1 MKEAVAGVL
10 RAFEDADLVCL
21 GEVHELQEVGDF
33 LSALVRDPGFAGT
46 VNDIVVECGNS
57 AYQETADRFTAG
69 GEVPPSELLSI
80 WRETTQPGAWDS
92 PIYGQ
97 LFVRVREVN
106 RGLTLE
112 RRIRV
117 LLGDPP
123 INWDRVNTPAELAP
137 FATLREAHM
146 AAVIEAQVLRKGRK
160 ALFWAGS
167 SHVVR
172 KPETIP
178 NPVVLAEKRRS
189 GRVWVILAHGGFPDE
204 QLDTRL
210 AAWPTPSLLRLE
222 NTWLGRVD
230 AATYFNSVKPRG
242 RRNPY
247 AGVRLEQAADGY
259 LYLGA
264 PGELTWRPPPDDIYD
279 GEYGEELERRRGLIA
294 GMAGLVRKI

>member
-1 MKEAVAGVL
+1 MKEAIDGVL
-10 RAFEDADLVCL
+10 RAFEGADLVCL
-21 GEVHELQEVGDF
+21 GDVHELQEVGDF
-33 LSALVRDPGFAGT
+33 LSALVRDPGFSGT

-57 AYQETADRFTAG
+57 AYQEIADRFTAG
-69 GEVPPSELLSI
+69 RDVPPSDLLPI
-80 WRETTQPGAWDS
+80 WRDTTQPGAWDS

-106 RGLTLE
+106 RDLTPE

-123 INWDRVNTPAELAP
+123 IHWDRVNTAAELAP
-137 FATLREAHM
+137 FAALREAHM
-146 AAVIEAQVLRKGRK
+146 AAVIETQVLRKGRK

-178 NPVVLAEKRRS
+178 NPVVLVEKRRT
-189 GRVWVILAHGGFPDE
+189 GRVWVILAHSGFPDE
-204 QLDTRL
+204 QLETRL

-230 AATYFNSVKPRG
+230 AASYFHNVKPRG
-242 RRNPY
+242 GRNPY
-247 AGVRLEQAADGY
+247 GGVRLEDAADGY
-259 LYLGA
+259 LYLG
-264 PGELTWRPPPDDIYD
+264 PPEELTWRPAPDDIYD
-279 GEYGEELERRRGLIA
+279 GEYGAEVERRRGLIA
-294 GMAGLVRKI
+294 GMAGLVRKV